1 MGAGR
6 TSFDVVVVVASLGGP
21 PALCSLLRGLPGDF
35 PVPLL
40 LVQHG
45 SPGADSLF
53 VHVLQR
59 RTRLAVRAACDGQQV
74 GPVGASVLP
83 ARHTGRL
90 GPAGVLSVTPTDD
103 FRVADPLITSVAAT
117 YGARGLCVVLTGRLD
132 DTAAGV
138 RALKRRGGRTIVED
152 PRTARAP
159 GMPSAAL
166 ATGCVDLA
174 LPLDLLPP
182 AVIAL
187 TMAPGAADLLRVP
200 PSPWAYL
207 AA

>member
-1 MGAGR
+1 
-6 TSFDVVVVVASLGGP
+6 VVVVVASLGGP
-21 PALCSLLRGLPGDF
+21 AALSSLLRGLPGDL

-45 SPGADSLF
+45 SPGSDSQF
-53 VHVLQR
+53 VRALQR

-74 GPVGASVLP
+74 GPCGASALP

-103 FRVADPLITSVAAT
+103 FRVADPLITSVAVA

-138 RALKRRGGRTIVED
+138 RALKRHGGRAIVED
-152 PRTARAP
+152 PRTAQAP
-159 GMPSAAL
+159 GTPSAAL
-166 ATGCVDLA
+166 ATGCVDLV
-174 LPLDLLPP
+174 LPLDLLPH